1 METNKL
7 DMWLMS
13 NTKYFAA
20 EKMPYIRERLAALPE
35 DRLTMLYA
43 LDLKDPTIMIIFSIF
58 LGSFGVDRFMLG
70 DTGLGIGKLLTAGGC
85 GIWTIIDWFLIMGRT
100 KEVNFQRLMTVIA

>member
-7 DMWLMS
+7 DMWLMT

-35 DRLTMLYA
+35 ERLSLLYA
-43 LDLKDPTIMIIFSIF
+43 MDLKDPTIMLIFSIF
-58 LGSFGVDRFMLG
+58 LGEFGVDRFILG
-70 DTGLGIGKLLTAGGC
+70 DTGLGIGKLLTFGGC
-85 GIWTIIDWFLIMGRT
+85 LVWWFIDIFLIMGRT
-100 KEVNFQRLMTVIA
+100 KEVNFQRLMAVVG